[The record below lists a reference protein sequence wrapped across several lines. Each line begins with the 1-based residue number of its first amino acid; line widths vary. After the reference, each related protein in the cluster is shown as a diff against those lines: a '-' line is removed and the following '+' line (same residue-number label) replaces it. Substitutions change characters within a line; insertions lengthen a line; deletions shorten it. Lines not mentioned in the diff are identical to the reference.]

1 MNRKFLKNAGGALL
15 VFFASASAHAGVTDL
30 ASAPLVTSSS
40 SAVGPNLMMLL
51 DDSGSMDWNY
61 LPDWANTSDQT
72 LFKNNTYNG
81 VAYSAA
87 VTYSQPVY
95 FNADGTVNTTTYP
108 SMTAANT
115 STWSVVPDDGYK
127 KQSTST
133 SNLVGNASFYT
144 FVAGEYCDNPN
155 LRNCVVQSAPSISY
169 PYPATLR
176 WCSTSAMTACQAV
189 RIETGA
195 TTYMVARRP
204 TNPPTLSSSSFSI
217 SGSGTTSLAGITVNS
232 LQIMNAAANATIAG
246 TTSTSNLATNIRA
259 AVNAC
264 TLAVSGGC
272 TVAGYSAGG
281 SSSTVI
287 LYGPAGTS
295 ITYTPA
301 RGAVTGTMTIGTPP
315 AFTGGMPG
323 FDLLT
328 NIVSGTISYPFPGTT
343 AKASTRTDCT
353 TGTTCT
359 FAQEMTN
366 YANWWAYYHTRMQMI
381 KSSASLAFQNVGS
394 NYRVGYAAM
403 NNNQGSAFVNP
414 AAFNA
419 TNKLVWYNK
428 FFGAIPNNTT
438 PLRDFLA
445 SIGRFYAGKY
455 DGSSFNGVTVTDP
468 MQYSCQQNFS
478 IVATDGY
485 WNEATNPNQI
495 DGSTDIGNQDSA
507 EARPYNDGGG
517 VIVTKVTPTVTTTKV
532 TTTGRS
538 TLDRSTRTD
547 VTTSTTTQT
556 GTNTYA
562 QTTVARVS
570 SGTCSSR
577 NQQSS
582 YTGTLTQTVTK
593 VTTSSQPKE
602 VLTTTGYTDVATSTS
617 TSTETVV
624 TTSGTVTSDTTA
636 VTTTGPSTVSGVTSG
651 PSVVVNSLGSPTV
664 TGPTTTTT
672 SSSISWGTP
681 TISCVPS
688 TTSATGPTLL
698 TTGAL
703 SPASPTPTA
712 TTTTG
717 SLTHTA
723 GYPHAASAG
732 TASTV
737 VTGPTV
743 GATTTTSTTSGG
755 TSNTLADTAEY
766 YYVTDL
772 RTPALGNCTGSLG
785 LDVCDNDVP
794 TSGLDSA
801 SWQHM
806 TLFTMALGA
815 SGYMQYQPGYPTATS
830 GDYFDVANGTVANPS
845 AGICSWQ
852 TSGAC
857 NWPVPVSN
865 IQTTIDDLWHAAVNG
880 RGSYFSATNPA
891 TLNAGL
897 TSALS
902 GVSART
908 GSSAAATTSNPNV
921 TSGDN
926 FVFSSTFTT
935 QEWDGELVRQQL
947 DLGTGAVSNTIDW
960 SAQGQ
965 LDNVTLLNPTNYT
978 TRKIYAFSST
988 AANKLMLF
996 NWTNLSAA
1004 QQAYFTTPAISPLS
1018 QFCVSGVTCL
1028 SAANQTSAA
1037 GQNLVDFLR
1046 GERVN
1051 EGIPTDLTKYYRQR
1065 LHVLGDIV
1073 NAEAVYVKLPLFT
1086 YQDAGYAAFVTAKAS
1101 LPRAGAVYV
1110 AANDGML
1117 HAFDSTT
1124 GAENWTYIPSLVL
1137 PNLYKLADKNYQ
1149 NLHQYFVD
1157 GTPVAGDAFF
1167 GGAWHTIVVAGL
1179 NDGGRG
1185 YYALD
1190 VTDPANPTALWEFT
1204 DANMGYTYGNPV
1216 ITKTQDGTWVAL
1228 VTSGYNNVPDANKAT
1243 GDGVGRLYVLN
1254 AATGAL
1260 IRTISTGVGSV
1271 TSPSGLA
1278 HTSAWVDNNSIDN
1291 TALRAY
1297 GGDMQGNLWRF
1308 DINGNIGATGYDAQ
1322 LLTTF
1327 YANTAGTVTQPITTR
1342 PELGL
1347 VATFPV
1353 VFVGTGRYLGVS
1365 DLTDT
1370 TQQSFYAVKDALNTT
1385 PWPNPRGSTT
1395 TFVQQNLTTGT
1406 CPAGSPPTICTIGQV
1421 VRVSTSKTVNFATNA
1436 GWFIDLSDSG
1446 ERANTDPALAFGTLG
1461 FTTNVPNTSACT
1473 AGGYSYRYVLDY
1485 RTGAPVSTSTTGV
1498 TGIRLGNALATRG
1511 VFVRL
1516 PNNTVVQLTRLS
1528 DGTTMTTNVPIGAG
1542 SGGIR
1547 RISWRELIQD
1557 Q

>member
-1 MNRKFLKNAGGALL
+1 MNCKILKHIGGTLL
-15 VFFASASAHAGVTDL
+15 VCFASASAHAGVTDL
-30 ASAPLVTSSS
+30 ASSPLVTSSA

-51 DDSGSMDWNY
+51 DDSGSMAWNF
-61 LPDWANTSDQT
+61 LPDWANSGDTT
-72 LFKNNTYNG
+72 LFKNNGYNG

-87 VTYSQPVY
+87 VTYSPPVY
-95 FNADGTVNTTTYP
+95 FNSDGTVNTTTYP

-115 STWSVVPDDGYK
+115 STWSLVPDDGYK
-127 KQSTST
+127 VQSGST

-144 FVAGEYCDNPN
+144 FVAGEYCDKAN
-155 LRNCVVQSAPSISY
+155 LKNCVVQSAPSSSY

-176 WCSTSAMTACQAV
+176 WCSSTTLASSTCQAV
-189 RIETGA
+189 RIDTGSPK
-195 TTYMVARRP
+195 YIYARHP

-217 SGSGTTSLAGITVNS
+217 SGSGSTSLAGITVNG
-232 LQIMNAAANATIAG
+232 LQIMNAAANAGSSTFS
-246 TTSTSNLATNIRA
+246 TSTLASNIRA

-264 TLAVSGGC
+264 TAAVSGGC

-287 LYGPAGTS
+287 LYGPAGTA

-301 RGAVTGTMTIGTPP
+301 LGVVTGTMTIGTPP

-328 NIVSGTISYPFPGTT
+328 NVVSGNNSYPYPGTT
-343 AKASTRTDCT
+343 AKASTRTDCL
-353 TGTTCT
+353 GTTCT
-359 FAQEMTN
+359 YAEEMTN
-366 YANWWAYYHTRMQMI
+366 YANWWAYYQTRMQMI
-381 KSSASLAFQNVGS
+381 KTSASLAFQNVGS

-419 TNKLVWYNK
+419 TNKLAWYNK
-428 FFGAIPNNTT
+428 FFGAVPSYST

-455 DGSSFNGVTVTDP
+455 DGSTFNGVAVTDP

-485 WNEATNPNQI
+485 WNESTNPVQI
-495 DGSTDIGNQDSA
+495 DGSTAIGNQDSS
-507 EARPYNDGGG
+507 EPRPYNDGGG
-517 VIVTKVTPTVTTTKV
+517 IVVTQSTPT
-532 TTTGRS
+532 S
-538 TLDRSTRTD
+538 T
-547 VTTSTTTQT
+547 V
-556 GTNTYA
+556 
-562 QTTVARVS
+562 VE
-570 SGTCSSR
+570 
-577 NQQSS
+577 
-582 YTGTLTQTVTK
+582 TQTVTGNT
-593 VTTSSQPKE
+593 VTTVWRQYVYSLGALGADGCSSSRRKLHQQQQQQTETK
-602 VLTTTGYTDVATSTS
+602 TTTVTSVDDATTTSTH
-617 TSTETVV
+617 TVV
-624 TTSGTVTSDTTA
+624 TTNGVVTSDTTSTSSGTSNVSTNTVINSDSFGA
-636 VTTTGPSTVSGVTSG
+636 WANYGSTSAIGSCRPSPSLPSPNPSTATVVSTSTTVTSG
-651 PSVVVNSLGSPTV
+651 P
-664 TGPTTTTT
+664 
-672 SSSISWGTP
+672 
-681 TISCVPS
+681 
-688 TTSATGPTLL
+688 
-698 TTGAL
+698 
-703 SPASPTPTA
+703 TA
-712 TTTTG
+712 TT
-717 SLTHTA
+717 L
-723 GYPHAASAG
+723 
-732 TASTV
+732 ST
-737 VTGPTV
+737 TGPTV
-743 GATTTTSTTSGG
+743 GATTTTTTSTGG

-785 LDVCDNDVP
+785 LDVCDNNVP

-830 GDYFDVANGTVANPS
+830 GDYFDVKNGTVANPS

-852 TSGAC
+852 SGGAC

-865 IQTTIDDLWHAAVNG
+865 TQTTIDDLWHAAVDG
-880 RGSYFSATNPA
+880 RGAYFSATNPA

-897 TSALS
+897 SSALA

-947 DLGTGAVSNTIDW
+947 DLGTGAVLSTASSSTCAADW
-960 SAQGQ
+960 CAQAQ
-965 LDNVTLLNPTNYT
+965 LDTVANTNYAA
-978 TRKIYAFSST
+978 RKIYTFSSV

-996 NWTNLSAA
+996 NWTNLSPA
-1004 QQAYFTTPAISPLS
+1004 QQAYFTVPAISPLS
-1018 QFCVSGVTCL
+1018 QFCISGVTCL
-1028 SAANQTSAA
+1028 SATDQVNAS

-1051 EGIPTDLTKYYRQR
+1051 EGIPTDTTKYYHQR
-1065 LHVLGDIV
+1065 IHVLGDIV
-1073 NAEAVYVKLPLFT
+1073 NAEAVYVKNPLFT
-1086 YQDAGYAAFVTAKAS
+1086 YQDAGYAAFVTAMTS

-1117 HAFDSTT
+1117 HAFDSAT

-1137 PNLYKLADKNYQ
+1137 PNLYKLADKNYG

-1157 GTPVAGDAFF
+1157 GTPVAGDICPTAPTTPCT
-1167 GGAWHTIVVAGL
+1167 GTTWKTILVAGL

-1190 VTDPANPTALWEFT
+1190 VTDPANPQALWEFT
-1204 DANMGYTYGNPV
+1204 DPNMGYTFGNPV
-1216 ITKTQDGTWVAL
+1216 ITKTQDGTWVVL

-1254 AATGAL
+1254 ATTGAL
-1260 IRTISTGVGSV
+1260 IRTISTGVGSA

-1278 HTSAWVDNNSIDN
+1278 RISAWVDNNSVDN

-1308 DINGNIGATGYDAQ
+1308 DINGNIGAAGYDAQ

-1327 YANTAGTVTQPITTR
+1327 YADTAGTVTQPITTR

-1347 VATFPV
+1347 VSTFPV
-1353 VFVGTGRYLGVS
+1353 VYVGTGRYLGVS

-1370 TQQSFYAVKDALNTT
+1370 TQQSFYAVKDALGTT

-1395 TFVQQNLTTGT
+1395 TFVQQLLTTTT
-1406 CPAGSPPTICTIGQV
+1406 CPAGSPSTICTIGQT
-1421 VRVSTSKTVNFATNA
+1421 VRTSTSNPVNFAVNA
-1436 GWFIDLSDSG
+1436 GWFIDLPDSG
-1446 ERANTDPALAFGTLG
+1446 ERANTDPTLAFGTLG

-1498 TGIRLGNALATRG
+1498 SGIRLGNALATRA

-1528 DGTTMTTNVPIGAG
+1528 DGTTMTTNVPIGTG
-1542 SGGIR
+1542 TGGVR